1 MNQEVC
7 EGSTLGC
14 GICPCV
20 ISNLQEE
27 SGVSMTGGVLVVK
40 MQVII
45 KLVVYV
51 YSDNQV
57 WHLVSYQDA
66 VSRLS
71 ELKNV

>member
-1 MNQEVC
+1 MT
-7 EGSTLGC
+7 SKF
-14 GICPCV
+14 
-20 ISNLQEE
+20 QEE
-27 SGVSMTGGVLVVK
+27 SRVSMTGGVLSLK
-40 MQVII
+40 LQVII

>member
-7 EGSTLGC
+7 EGPTLGC
-14 GICPCV
+14 WIYPCV

-27 SGVSMTGGVLVVK
+27 SGVLMTGGVLALK
-40 MQVII
+40 LQVII

-66 VSRLS
+66 VSRRS